1 MINGNDP
8 TLGYPAQNNGTFIE
22 MFETDEVA
30 EKLNQKK
37 FPKAGSNRNISEID
51 LR

>member
-22 MFETDEVA
+22 MFETDEVT
-30 EKLNQKK
+30 EKLN
-37 FPKAGSNRNISEID
+37 
-51 LR
+51 